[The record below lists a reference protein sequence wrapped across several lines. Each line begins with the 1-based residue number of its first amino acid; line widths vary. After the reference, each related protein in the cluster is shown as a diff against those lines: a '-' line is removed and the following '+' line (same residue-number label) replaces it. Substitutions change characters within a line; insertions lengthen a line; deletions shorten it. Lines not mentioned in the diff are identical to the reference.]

1 MAATRE
7 TGRER
12 TRMILMSWN
21 VNGLRAA
28 LKNGFME
35 WFNTTRPDVLCLQET
50 RVLPDELPRD
60 LREPEGYHAFW
71 NPAAKRGYSG
81 TALFTRLMPRTVGPM
96 GIPEFDEEGRVQVAT
111 FDAFTLINGYWPN
124 SQDERRR
131 IDYKVRFCEAIG
143 DLADRIRNTGRH
155 VILTGDFNIA
165 HQPID
170 LARPRENE
178 NSAGYYI
185 EEREAMTRF
194 LARGYV
200 DTFRRLHP
208 DRVEYSWWSYRGGA
222 RARNVGWRI
231 DYFCVDEGLLPKVK
245 RAWICGEV
253 PGSDHC
259 PVALEL
265 DLPVK
270 PVKKGAGA

>member
-1 MAATRE
+1 
-7 TGRER
+7 
-12 TRMILMSWN
+12 MILMSWN

-35 WFNTTRPDVLCLQET
+35 WFQSVRPDILCLQET
-50 RVLPDELPRD
+50 RALPDELPPEIRA
-60 LREPEGYHAFW
+60 PEGYYTYW

-81 TALFTRLMPRTVGPM
+81 TALFTKIEPRSVAPM
-96 GIPEFDEEGRVQVAT
+96 GDPEFDSEGRVQVAD
-111 FDAFTLINGYWPN
+111 FDWFCLINGYWPN
-124 SQDERRR
+124 SQEERRR
-131 IDYKVRFCEAIG
+131 IDYKVRFCEAVG
-143 DLADRIRNTGRH
+143 DLADRIRQSGKH

-170 LARPRENE
+170 LARPKENE

-185 EEREAMTRF
+185 EEREAMSRF
-194 LARGYV
+194 LARGYA

-208 DRVEYSWWSYRGGA
+208 DRVEYSWWFYRGGA

-231 DYFCVDEGLLPKVK
+231 DYFCVDEALMKQVK
-245 RAWICGEV
+245 NAWICGEV
-253 PGSDHC
+253 TGSDHC

-265 DLPVK
+265 EAPRK
-270 PVKKGAGA
+270 AGKRNQRP